1 MQNIFIELLP
11 TWVETGLQPAFY
23 DKESGTVLQQVSR
36 MWAKMIEL
44 GKAFNDFSEDTAETV
59 NEYIAKFIELHDYV
73 HDYFDNLDVQ
83 EEINNKLD
91 QMAEDGQLADIIAQY
106 LGLAGVLAFSTV
118 ADMKQAEN
126 LVNGSSCKTAGY
138 HSVNDGGAGYY
149 KVREVT
155 NEDVVDEGK
164 LIALHDNQLVA
175 ELIIED
181 AIHSKQFGIKGDN
194 TTDVTARLNY
204 FFDLPYNKI
213 IDNGTYLITDT
224 IYVKGTWN
232 ASQTADKFSVK
243 FEKCSFNYQGNSGEP
258 SFVIYNTRHSVI
270 DGLNIDITSNNNKVC
285 IIGSYET
292 AYNNFAIKDLLITT
306 DATLLTGKTFTTAN
320 IQHIT
325 FNNSIIRGVTTFDST
340 NESYYLNAV
349 NFNETMLS
357 GNTTNTDDTATWV
370 SDLVVINGKRFNENL
385 NFTNCDLSY
394 ATSSIFAI
402 NTMQS
407 GYYENS
413 LSKACINC
421 NGCYFDSSINLVK
434 NYDNKNMTINI
445 IGCKMSGNNITLN
458 PSIYYKDYLKNTQIT
473 SSDVF
478 PDHLPAGNMNL
489 AYNGDMSTAGTY
501 GSGSYITGTD
511 GTYATKTYETSS
523 RNIHN
528 RCRQIVLVG
537 DIYLRSAMV
546 PTPSEGIYTF
556 GVRFMVTS
564 GNASVRLVLGSNG
577 EATGY
582 IPITNNKEYFLSTNK
597 SLQESDV
604 NTDLQPKIHVTG
616 ASAEHPITMQIYEVI
631 VTPGKFI
638 LPNTPLHA
646 GAIVTE

>member
-1 MQNIFIELLP
+1 MTRINFLP
-11 TWVETGLQPAFY
+11 PWVETNCQPAFY
-23 DKESGTVLQQVSR
+23 DKESGTVLQQVAR
-36 MWAKMIEL
+36 MYAKVNQLVRNVNEQNEAIEL
-44 GKAFNDFSEDTAETV
+44 
-59 NEYIAKFIELHDYV
+59 YIAKFIELKDYV
-73 HDYFDNLDVQ
+73 EDYFDNLDVQ

-138 HSVNDGGAGYY
+138 YSVNDGGAGYY

-164 LIALHDNQLVA
+164 LIALHDDQLVA
-175 ELIIED
+175 ELIIENE
-181 AIHSKQFGIKGDN
+181 IHSKQFGVKGDN
-194 TTDVTARLNY
+194 TTDATARLNY

-213 IDNGTYLITDT
+213 IDDGTYLISSTVF
-224 IYVKGTWN
+224 IKGTWN
-232 ASQTADKFSVK
+232 TSQTADKFSVK
-243 FEKCSFNYQGNSGEP
+243 FEKCSFNYQGTAGNP
-258 SFVIYNTRHSVI
+258 SFIIYNTRHSII
-270 DGLNIDITSNNNKVC
+270 DGLNIDITSNSNKVY

-292 AYNNFAIKDLLITT
+292 EYNNFAIKDLSIVA
-306 DATLLTGKTFTTAN
+306 DDTLLSGKTFTTAN

-325 FNNSIIRGVTTFDST
+325 FNNCIVRGVTTFDST
-340 NESYYLNAV
+340 NTNYYLNAV
-349 NFNETMLS
+349 NFNESMLN
-357 GNTTNTDDTATWV
+357 GNTTNTSDTSTWV

-394 ATSSIFAI
+394 STVSIFAI
-402 NTMQS
+402 NTKQD
-407 GYYENS
+407 GEYTNS

-421 NGCYFDSSINLVK
+421 NNCYFDSSVNLVK
-434 NYDNKNMTINI
+434 NYDNKNMTINL
-445 IGCKMSGNNITLN
+445 IGCKMSGNNIPLN

-489 AYNGDMSTAGTY
+489 AYNGDMSTAGVY
-501 GSGSYITGTD
+501 GSGSYITGSD
-511 GTYATKTYETSS
+511 GTISTKSYETSS

-528 RCRQIVLVG
+528 RCRQIVLTG
-537 DIYLRSAMV
+537 DLYLRSAMV
-546 PTPSEGIYTF
+546 TTPSEGIYTF

-564 GNASVRLVLGSNG
+564 GNASVRLVLGTNG

-597 SLQESDV
+597 SLQEFEA

-616 ASAEHPITMQIYEVI
+616 ATAENPITIQIYEVI

-646 GAIVTE
+646 GAVVSE